1 MKYFEGIEKV
11 KYEGADSKNPLAYH
25 YYDQD
30 KIVLGKPMKEHLK
43 FAIAYWH
50 TMDQEG
56 ADPFGVGTAKRN
68 WYGETPMETAKNR
81 VDAFFE
87 LLQLLDVKYFCF
99 HDVDIAPEGD
109 SLEEFYQNLDEI
121 TDLIKEKMDKT
132 GIKLLWNTANM
143 FTNPRYLN
151 GAATTNNADVYAYAA
166 AQVKKG
172 LDISKKLGGENYV
185 FWGGREGYEE
195 LFNTDYELEQ
205 ENLAKFFH
213 MACDYSDKI
222 GHKVQFLIEPK
233 PREPMRHQYD
243 YDAATALFFINKY
256 GLKDRFKLNLEGNHA
271 TLAGHTFEHELRVAR
286 TEGALGS
293 IDANHSE
300 EQLGWDTDEFPYDLY
315 HTSLAMYEILE
326 NDGLG
331 KGGIN
336 FDAKVRRT
344 SIDQEDLLT
353 AHISGMDTF
362 ARGLLAAAKMKEDGF
377 IDEILDKKYESYKSG
392 LGKDI
397 VDGKM
402 DLESLTEYAL
412 KNDKIENKSS
422 HLEYLKARIND
433 YLV

>member
-25 YYDQD
+25 YFDAD
-30 KIVLGKPMKEHLK
+30 KVVLGKPMKEHLK

-50 TMDQEG
+50 TMGQEG

-68 WYGETPMETAKNR
+68 WYGEDPMQTAKNK
-81 VDAFFE
+81 VEAFFE
-87 LLQLLDVKYFCF
+87 ILELLGVEYFCF

-109 SLEEFYQNLDEI
+109 SLEEFLSNLDEI
-121 TDLIKEKMDKT
+121 TDFIKEKMDQT

-143 FTNPRYLN
+143 FSHPRYLN
-151 GAATTNNADVYAYAA
+151 GAATTNNVDVYAYAA

-195 LFNTDYELEQ
+195 LFNTDYKLEQ
-205 ENLAKFFH
+205 DNLAKFYH
-213 MACDYSDKI
+213 MAIDYADKI
-222 GHKVQFLIEPK
+222 GHEVQFLIEPK

-256 GLKDRFKLNLEGNHA
+256 GLQDKFKLNLEANHA

-286 TEGALGS
+286 SENALGS
-293 IDANHSE
+293 IDANHGE
-300 EQLGWDTDEFPYDLY
+300 EQLGWDTDEFPFDLY
-315 HTSLAMYEILE
+315 HTTLSMYEVLE
-326 NDGLG
+326 NGGLH

-344 SIDQEDLLT
+344 SVDQEDLLI
-353 AHISGMDTF
+353 AHISGIDTF
-362 ARGLLAAAKMKEDGF
+362 ARSLLAAAKMKEDGF
-377 IDEILDKKYESYKSG
+377 IDNILKEKYQSFESD
-392 LGKDI
+392 LGKAIKEGSTDFE
-397 VDGKM
+397 K
-402 DLESLTEYAL
+402 LTDHAL
-412 KNDKIENKSS
+412 ANDKNENKSY
-422 HLEYLKARIND
+422 HVEYLKQRIND

>member
-25 YYDQD
+25 YFDAD
-30 KIVLGKPMKEHLK
+30 KVVLGKPMKEHLK

-50 TMDQEG
+50 TMGQEG

-68 WYGETPMETAKNR
+68 WYGEDPMQTAKNK
-81 VDAFFE
+81 VEAFFE
-87 LLQLLDVKYFCF
+87 ILQLLGVEYFCF

-109 SLEEFYQNLDEI
+109 SLEEFLSNLDEI
-121 TDLIKEKMDKT
+121 TDFIKEKMDQT

-143 FTNPRYLN
+143 FSHPRYLN
-151 GAATTNNADVYAYAA
+151 GAATTNNVDVYAYAA

-195 LFNTDYELEQ
+195 LFNTDYKLEQ
-205 ENLAKFFH
+205 DNLAKFYH
-213 MACDYSDKI
+213 MAIDYADKI
-222 GHKVQFLIEPK
+222 GHEVQFLIEPK

-256 GLKDRFKLNLEGNHA
+256 GLQDKFKLNLEANHA

-286 TEGALGS
+286 SENALGS
-293 IDANHSE
+293 IDANHGE
-300 EQLGWDTDEFPYDLY
+300 EQLGWDTDEFPFDLY
-315 HTSLAMYEILE
+315 HTTLSMYEVLE
-326 NDGLG
+326 NGGLH

-344 SIDQEDLLT
+344 SVDQEDLLI
-353 AHISGMDTF
+353 AHISGIDTF
-362 ARGLLAAAKMKEDGF
+362 ARSLLAAAKMKEDGF
-377 IDEILDKKYESYKSG
+377 IDNILKEKYQSFESD
-392 LGKDI
+392 LGKAIKEGSTDFE
-397 VDGKM
+397 K
-402 DLESLTEYAL
+402 LTDHAL
-412 KNDKIENKSS
+412 ANDKIENKSY
-422 HLEYLKARIND
+422 HVEYLKQRIND

>member
-25 YYDQD
+25 YFDAD
-30 KIVLGKPMKEHLK
+30 KVVLGKPMKEHLK

-50 TMDQEG
+50 TMGQEG

-68 WYGETPMETAKNR
+68 WYGEDPMQTAKNK
-81 VDAFFE
+81 VEAFFE
-87 LLQLLDVKYFCF
+87 ILELLGVEYFCF

-109 SLEEFYQNLDEI
+109 SLEEFLSNLDEI
-121 TDLIKEKMDKT
+121 TDFIKEKMDQT

-143 FTNPRYLN
+143 FSHPRYLN
-151 GAATTNNADVYAYAA
+151 GAATTNNVDVYAYAA

-195 LFNTDYELEQ
+195 LFNTDYKLEQ
-205 ENLAKFFH
+205 DNLAKFYH
-213 MACDYSDKI
+213 MAIDYAEKI
-222 GHKVQFLIEPK
+222 GHEVQFLIEPK

-256 GLKDRFKLNLEGNHA
+256 GLQDKFKLNLEANHA

-286 TEGALGS
+286 SENALGS
-293 IDANHSE
+293 IDANHGE
-300 EQLGWDTDEFPYDLY
+300 EQLGWDTDEFPFDLY
-315 HTSLAMYEILE
+315 HTTLSMYEVLE
-326 NDGLG
+326 NGGLH

-344 SIDQEDLLT
+344 SVDQEDLLI
-353 AHISGMDTF
+353 AHISGIDTF
-362 ARGLLAAAKMKEDGF
+362 ARSLLAAAKMKEDGF
-377 IDEILDKKYESYKSG
+377 IDNILKEKYQSFESD
-392 LGKDI
+392 LGKAIKEGSTDFE
-397 VDGKM
+397 K
-402 DLESLTEYAL
+402 LTDHAL
-412 KNDKIENKSS
+412 ANDKIENKSY
-422 HLEYLKARIND
+422 HVEYLKQRIND

>member
-25 YYDQD
+25 YFDAD
-30 KIVLGKPMKEHLK
+30 KVVLGKPMKEHLK

-50 TMDQEG
+50 TMGQEG

-68 WYGETPMETAKNR
+68 WYSEDPMQTAKNK
-81 VDAFFE
+81 VEAFFE
-87 LLQLLDVKYFCF
+87 ILELLGVEYFCF

-109 SLEEFYQNLDEI
+109 SLEEFLSNLDEI
-121 TDLIKEKMDKT
+121 TDFIKEKMDQT

-143 FTNPRYLN
+143 FSHPRYLN
-151 GAATTNNADVYAYAA
+151 GAATTNNVDVYAYAA

-195 LFNTDYELEQ
+195 LFNTDYKLEQ
-205 ENLAKFFH
+205 DNLAKFYH
-213 MACDYSDKI
+213 MAIDYADKI
-222 GHKVQFLIEPK
+222 GHEVQFLIEPK

-256 GLKDRFKLNLEGNHA
+256 GLQDKFKLNLEANHA

-286 TEGALGS
+286 SENALGS
-293 IDANHSE
+293 IDANHGE
-300 EQLGWDTDEFPYDLY
+300 EQLGWDTDEFPFDLY
-315 HTSLAMYEILE
+315 HTTLSMYEVLE
-326 NDGLG
+326 NGGLH

-344 SIDQEDLLT
+344 SVDQEDLLI

-362 ARGLLAAAKMKEDGF
+362 ARSLLGAAKMKEDGF
-377 IDEILDKKYESYKSG
+377 IDNILKEKYQSFESD
-392 LGKDI
+392 LGKAIKEGSTDFE
-397 VDGKM
+397 K
-402 DLESLTEYAL
+402 LTDHAL
-412 KNDKIENKSS
+412 ANDKIENKSY
-422 HLEYLKARIND
+422 HVEYLKQRIND

>member
-25 YYDQD
+25 YFDAD
-30 KIVLGKPMKEHLK
+30 KVVLGKPMKEHLK

-50 TMDQEG
+50 TMGQEG

-68 WYGETPMETAKNR
+68 WYGEDPMQTAKNK
-81 VDAFFE
+81 VEAFFE
-87 LLQLLDVKYFCF
+87 ILELLGVEYFCF

-109 SLEEFYQNLDEI
+109 SLEEFLSNLDEI
-121 TDLIKEKMDKT
+121 TDFIKEKMDQT

-143 FTNPRYLN
+143 FSHPRYLN
-151 GAATTNNADVYAYAA
+151 GAATTNNVDVYAYAA

-195 LFNTDYELEQ
+195 LFNTDYKLEQ
-205 ENLAKFFH
+205 DNLAKFYH
-213 MACDYSDKI
+213 MAIDYADKI
-222 GHKVQFLIEPK
+222 GHEVQFLIEPK

-256 GLKDRFKLNLEGNHA
+256 GLQDKFKLNLEANHA

-286 TEGALGS
+286 SENALGS
-293 IDANHSE
+293 IDANHGE
-300 EQLGWDTDEFPYDLY
+300 EQLGWDTDEFPFDLY
-315 HTSLAMYEILE
+315 HTTLSMYEVLE
-326 NDGLG
+326 NGGLH

-344 SIDQEDLLT
+344 SVDQEDLLI
-353 AHISGMDTF
+353 AHISGIDTF
-362 ARGLLAAAKMKEDGF
+362 ARSLLAAAKMKEDGF
-377 IDEILDKKYESYKSG
+377 IDNILKEKYQSFESD
-392 LGKDI
+392 LGKAIKEGSTDFE
-397 VDGKM
+397 K
-402 DLESLTEYAL
+402 LTDHAL
-412 KNDKIENKSS
+412 ANDKIENKSY
-422 HLEYLKARIND
+422 HVEYLKQRIND